1 MGATNMAA
9 KSAAATT
16 TKTIVAPAQVQPRR
30 TPMYHVVLLDD
41 NDHSYDYVIAM
52 LGKLF
57 AHGQAKAT
65 MLAREVD
72 EIGRVI
78 VETTTLERAEFK
90 RDQIHAFG
98 PDSLIPRCKGSMS
111 AILEAAPE

>member
-1 MGATNMAA
+1 MSS
-9 KSAAATT
+9 KSATATT
-16 TKTIVAPAQVQPRR
+16 TRTSPAPAQVGPRKA
-30 TPMYHVVLLDD
+30 PLYHVVLLDD

-57 AHGQAKAT
+57 GHPHTKAM

-78 VETTTLERAEFK
+78 VDTTTLERAEFK

-98 PDSLIPRCKGSMS
+98 PDGLIPRCKGSMS
-111 AILEAAPE
+111 AILEAVPE